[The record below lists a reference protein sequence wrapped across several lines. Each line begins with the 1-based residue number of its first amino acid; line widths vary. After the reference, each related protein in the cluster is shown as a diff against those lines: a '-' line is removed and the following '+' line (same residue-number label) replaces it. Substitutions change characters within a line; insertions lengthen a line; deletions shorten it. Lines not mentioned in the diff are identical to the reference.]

1 VRPTLRALFVLRVSQ
16 VHVGLNKEREVFG
29 ACVVERETGTVLSI
43 AVNEVVRSRDAT
55 CTSEVLAIQRAAQK
69 KGTYV
74 E

>member
-1 VRPTLRALFVLRVSQ
+1 M
-16 VHVGLNKEREVFG
+16 FG